1 MVEEEKDKKDTPYKV
16 VLIGESG
23 VGKTC
28 IMAQFISNK
37 FDPNTITSATAQ
49 FFIKNIEID
58 GKILTF
64 HFWDTA
70 GQEKFRSLA
79 KIFYKDAHVV
89 ILVYSITNSDSF
101 KIMKDYWYDQVVTYG
116 KKDVIYA
123 IAANK
128 SDSYEERQVSDDEGE
143 EFAKKIGAIFVSTSA
158 KNDVGISELFDE
170 IGQKILNKNNFN
182 FFSRKKIDKPKPNEK
197 EKIFKNKKEKKI
209 EDKKEKIVEDKKEKI
224 VEDKKEKIVEDKKEE
239 IIENRKENDF
249 EFEILEKEDFKDFF
263 NEENIKANSNNKSI
277 RRLTIENKK
286 KKKKCA

>member
-1 MVEEEKDKKDTPYKV
+1 MVEEENDKKDTPYKV

-89 ILVYSITNSDSF
+89 ILVYSITNSKSF
-101 KIMKDYWYDQVVTYG
+101 KTMKEYWYDQVVNYG

-128 SDSYEERQVSDDEGE
+128 ADLYEERQVTDDEAE

-158 KNDVGISELFDE
+158 KDDVGISELFDE

-182 FFSRKKIDKPKPNEK
+182 FSSREKINKPKPNEK
-197 EKIFKNKKEKKI
+197 EKIIENKKEKKVQ
-209 EDKKEKIVEDKKEKI
+209 DKKEKIVEDKKEKI
-224 VEDKKEKIVEDKKEE
+224 DEDKKEE
-239 IIENRKENDF
+239 IIKNRKENDF

-263 NEENIKANSNNKSI
+263 NEENIQANSNNKSI